1 MFFVFFFVFVFV
13 FVFVFASSIQDKML
27 RTALLSSSRFSS
39 RVLSSSSPSL
49 SRPFSSG
56 DLSSYKNL
64 DVVEEEG
71 MAVVS
76 LVGKPVNSL
85 DYPFLCELDDLWKY
99 LFFLF
104 FSFCLSRKAL

>member
-1 MFFVFFFVFVFV
+1 
-13 FVFVFASSIQDKML
+13 ML

-39 RVLSSSSPSL
+39 RILPSSSPSLSL

-56 DLSSYKNL
+56 DFSSYKNL
-64 DVVEEEG
+64 NVVVEGEEG
-71 MAVVS
+71 KNGGVAVVS

-99 LFFLF
+99 
-104 FSFCLSRKAL
+104 